1 MNSSMSRP
9 ALRSKTGSG
18 SGLLA
23 IGIPCPTYRLT
34 RRRNIGFSPCLR
46 QDFIRRLPDSFQAE
60 TSPFTSEASDVVGKR
75 LQVLDELVPGNRTV
89 AVLMNP
95 DTPFSA
101 LALREL
107 KAAAAVTAQ
116 PIQAVEARSADQ
128 VVTGVEAAAKAG
140 APGHG
145 GNGVAGEY
153 SSANRRSRHN
163 DSAAIVYG
171 SRAFPEAGGLISYG
185 VDRR

>member
-34 RRRNIGFSPCLR
+34 RRRNIGFGLCLR
-46 QDFIRRLPDSFQAE
+46 QDFIRRFRTASRRKRHRCHIGV
-60 TSPFTSEASDVVGKR
+60 SDVVGKR

-107 KAAAAVTAQ
+107 KAVAAR
-116 PIQAVEARSADQ
+116 IR
-128 VVTGVEAAAKAG
+128 AG
-140 APGHG
+140 WDFR
-145 GNGVAGEY
+145 E
-153 SSANRRSRHN
+153 
-163 DSAAIVYG
+163 
-171 SRAFPEAGGLISYG
+171 
-185 VDRR
+185 